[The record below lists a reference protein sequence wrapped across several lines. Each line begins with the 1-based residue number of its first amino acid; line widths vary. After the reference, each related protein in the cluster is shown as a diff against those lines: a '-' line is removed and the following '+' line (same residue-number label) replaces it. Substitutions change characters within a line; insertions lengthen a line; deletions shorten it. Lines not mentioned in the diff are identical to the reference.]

1 MIQWQLDTRCKTILE
16 LLISREGY
24 ISIQEI
30 GKILNI
36 SKRSVYYDLNKINDW
51 LNMQHITEIQIE
63 RNKGIYLTS
72 ITRQKIRGLINDVG
86 QSSYYTL
93 SPRERTRLM
102 ICSLLGSSKPLF
114 IEQLCLICDISRNTA
129 FNDLKAVRQK
139 MERYGLQLNFEPHVG
154 YKVEGSL
161 IKQRALFLYYFQPL
175 IDLITNKQISGI
187 HELSFYNEMIV
198 KEYLKKLKVIE
209 SKLNTTYVEGMLL
222 SLAVLIHVLLM
233 RQDHIA
239 FEEIGVDEV
248 VSTKEFQFV
257 TQYLKDLPRTEQIYV
272 AIHLLGSRVQ
282 VPTAKPQAIDTIN
295 LAKELVLD
303 FERLACVAF
312 EDRNQLISLLSQH
325 LNMSIYRYRYGIQI
339 GNPLM
344 SEIQSSYPDLFDITR
359 KACKGLRHSLGT
371 PIPDSEIAYITMHF
385 GGFLSKKNYGNARC
399 KILIVCPN
407 GISTAN
413 MLRGEIESLHPDIEI
428 TAMIPVKD
436 IETYYEKSD
445 LVITTVDM
453 DCPIPVIKVNPVIS
467 EEDRV
472 RILSK
477 VVQKIS
483 RNVHNNITLEK
494 VFRIVREYVH
504 PRDHEKLSSD
514 LYKAFQNVPL
524 QPAKTT
530 ASIRL
535 MDVTLASRIQY
546 KKTMQDWKEAIREA
560 SNPLLTEGVIEPD
573 YIEAMIANV
582 EKYGPYIVIAPKLA
596 LGHALPQDGVNSLG
610 LSLLCLEEPVSFFH
624 IPVYIIFIL
633 APVDKSSHLGI
644 MRDMMTLF
652 SDEENINQLLKIKDP
667 DKILTFIKDRIKEEV
682 IIPYED

>member
-16 LLISREGY
+16 LLISREDY

-51 LNMQHITEIQIE
+51 LNMQRITEIQVE

-72 ITRQKIRGLINDVG
+72 ITRQKIRGLINNVSP
-86 QSSYYTL
+86 SSYYTL

-102 ICSLLGSSKPLF
+102 ICSLLGSAKPLF

-129 FNDLKAVRQK
+129 FNDLKDVRQK

-154 YKVEGSL
+154 YKVEGHL

-175 IDLITNKQISGI
+175 IDLIVNKQISSI
-187 HELSFYNEMIV
+187 NELPFYDETIV
-198 KEYLKKLKVIE
+198 KEYLKKLRIIE
-209 SKLNTTYVEGMLL
+209 TKLNTTYVTGMLL
-222 SLAVLIHVLLM
+222 SLAALIHVILI
-233 RQDHIA
+233 RKDNIV
-239 FEEIGVDEV
+239 FEEVGVDEV
-248 VSTKEFQFV
+248 VSTEEFQCV
-257 TQYLKDLPRTEQIYV
+257 TRFLNELPLSEKVYI
-272 AIHLLGSRVQ
+272 AMHLLGSRVQ
-282 VPTAKPQAIDTIN
+282 VPTIKHQSIDTIN
-295 LAKELVLD
+295 LAKKLVLD
-303 FERLACVAF
+303 FERLACIVF
-312 EDRNQLISLLSQH
+312 EDGNQLINLLAHH

-339 GNPLM
+339 GNPLV

-359 KACKGLRHSLGT
+359 KACKNLRYSLGT

-399 KILIVCPN
+399 RILIVCPN

-413 MLRGEIESLHPDIEI
+413 MLRGEVESLHPDIEI
-428 TAMIPVKD
+428 TAMVPVK
-436 IETYYEKSD
+436 EVENYYDRSD
-445 LVITTVDM
+445 FIITTVDM
-453 DCPIPVIKVNPVIS
+453 DCPIPVIRVNPVIS

-477 VVQKIS
+477 IVHKMS
-483 RNVHNNITLEK
+483 RNVNNNITLEK

-504 PRDHEKLSSD
+504 PQNHDKLKND
-514 LYKAFQNVPL
+514 LYKAFQNTPM
-524 QPAKTT
+524 QASKSTS
-530 ASIRL
+530 SIRL
-535 MDVTLASRIQY
+535 MDVIVASHIQY
-546 KKTMQDWKEAIREA
+546 KQSVQDWKEAIREA
-560 SNPLLTEGVIEPD
+560 SKPLLVEEVIEPQ
-573 YIEAMIANV
+573 YIEAMISNV

-633 APVDKSSHLGI
+633 APIDKSSHLGI
-644 MRDMMTLF
+644 MRDMMELF
-652 SDEENINQLLKIKDP
+652 VDEENINQLLEVRNANKALGFLKDHIKQG
-667 DKILTFIKDRIKEEV
+667 V
-682 IIPYED
+682 IIPCED